1 MTTDPE
7 RLKTTIAALATH
19 ADDKFID
26 LGRALRALQEVDP
39 GSFATILD
47 TTAIG
52 RRRGYYLVSISRA
65 FDGLP
70 VADARLA
77 AIGWTKLQII
87 APHVDAD
94 NVAELLSVAENCT
107 AHELQGLADDMPRV
121 EEHCILLRMTKADYG
136 LFVSAMVAYGAVRR
150 GRGLSNKEEALRR
163 LMTAALGSSDLPKA

>member
-1 MTTDPE
+1 MTHDPE
-7 RLKTTIAALATH
+7 RLKATIAALAAQ
-19 ADDKFID
+19 ADDRFID
-26 LGRALRALQEVDP
+26 LGRALRALQEIDQAAF
-39 GSFATILD
+39 SALLD
-47 TTAIG
+47 ATAIG

-94 NVAELLSVAENCT
+94 ILAELLAVAENCT

-121 EEHCILLRMTKADYG
+121 EEHCVLLRMTKADYG

-163 LMTAALGSSDLPKA
+163 LMTTALDSSDLPRA